1 MVFQQP
7 LRTGSSMRYFS
18 AALPRAASTL
28 LSKSPY
34 RLVTQ
39 SIVLDALS
47 TGQRSFATS
56 TTALS
61 LRSRGLRSVL
71 VGSGAVAL
79 FSSIILAEEK
89 RNKESPLNEIQNEAL
104 DNKDS
109 DSPESTSG
117 SLPEKDE
124 SLLAYVT
131 TLPWIARATY
141 TSIRSWAIGMTEF
154 AEAVRPLT
162 ETIPASTRTAVGG
175 MNPLRMQR
183 ASTLTMFVS
192 RIMNACYAVVGVYI
206 GADLLHT
213 AYLMSQ
219 IPELEGGLLHPKTV
233 SNSKSWSITLA
244 HHAFFHIVASIG
256 LPALTIAS
264 AGGSV
269 RWFLGNVHPVGRAL
283 ASVLAALAVAPLTIA
298 PIERSSTLLFD
309 GISRVLGYRDQLG
322 VLLVLEDGQ
331 PRKMIAKPEII
342 IKRGRERDDGENSET
357 LDTGE
362 ADGGRS
368 SDNNN
373 SVDASA
379 LLLLRPGKKKNVE
392 R

>member
-1 MVFQQP
+1 
-7 LRTGSSMRYFS
+7 
-18 AALPRAASTL
+18 
-28 LSKSPY
+28 
-34 RLVTQ
+34 
-39 SIVLDALS
+39 
-47 TGQRSFATS
+47 
-56 TTALS
+56 
-61 LRSRGLRSVL
+61 VL

-89 RNKESPLNEIQNEAL
+89 RNKGSPLNEIQNKAL

-331 PRKMIAKPEII
+331 PRKMIAKPELI